1 MACCECTVQNRH
13 YDCLECKH
21 KELVCVFFS
30 VCYVAYV
37 YLCVGGGSGEIKRKT
52 ETDLGAGVFWWERQ
66 HTAKNST
73 ALGDNNIPECFG
85 SGEEG
90 EGRRKTQQRGGRRG
104 LGCHPYNLKTLMTH
118 ARGND

>member
-52 ETDLGAGVFWWERQ
+52 ETDLGAGVFWRERQ

-73 ALGDNNIPECFG
+73 ALGDKQHPRMLWEW
-85 SGEEG
+85 
-90 EGRRKTQQRGGRRG
+90 RRRRG
-104 LGCHPYNLKTLMTH
+104 KGREGGKHSSVEAGGGWDVILTISRLS
-118 ARGND
+118 

>member
-1 MACCECTVQNRH
+1 MCRR
-13 YDCLECKH
+13 
-21 KELVCVFFS
+21 
-30 VCYVAYV
+30 
-37 YLCVGGGSGEIKRKT
+37 GGGSGEIKRKT
-52 ETDLGAGVFWWERQ
+52 ETDLGAGVFWRERQ

>member
-52 ETDLGAGVFWWERQ
+52 ETDLGAGVFWRERQ

-73 ALGDNNIPECFG
+73 ALGDKQHPRMLWEW
-85 SGEEG
+85 
-90 EGRRKTQQRGGRRG
+90 RRRRG
-104 LGCHPYNLKTLMTH
+104 KEENTAAWRQEGAGMSSLQSQDSHDTH
-118 ARGND
+118 TRK